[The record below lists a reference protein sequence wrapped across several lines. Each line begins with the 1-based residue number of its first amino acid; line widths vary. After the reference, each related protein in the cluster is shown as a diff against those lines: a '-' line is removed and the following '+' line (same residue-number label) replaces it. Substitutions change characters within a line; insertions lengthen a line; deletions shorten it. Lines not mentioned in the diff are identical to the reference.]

1 MVLSCQS
8 ACNVMSEEMDRELV
22 RAAREVRKLA
32 YAPYSGFSVGSAI
45 RTRSGRI
52 FTGCNV
58 ENSSYGLTICAERV
72 ALAKAV
78 SEAERDFDTIV
89 VCASGAPAPC
99 GACRQV
105 LHEFSPHITV
115 LLVDPDE
122 APVEKVGLCDL
133 LPAAFERTSLDTA
146 R

>member
-1 MVLSCQS
+1 
-8 ACNVMSEEMDRELV
+8 MSEEMDRELV
-22 RAAREVRKLA
+22 RAAQEVRKLA
-32 YAPYSGFSVGSAI
+32 YAPYSGFLVGSAI
-45 RTRSGRI
+45 RSRSGRI

-78 SEAERDFDTIV
+78 SEGERDFDAIV

-105 LHEFSPHITV
+105 LHEFSPQLTV
-115 LLVDPDE
+115 FLVDPDK
-122 APVEKVGLCDL
+122 APVERVDLCNL
-133 LPAAFERTSLDTA
+133 LPAAFDGTSLDTA
-146 R
+146 C